1 MKILRSPIV
10 AVLGHV
16 DHGKTSLLDAIRKTN
31 VVKKE
36 AGGITQHIG
45 AYQVEIPQ
53 ESKSRESEADD
64 LAESRKITF
73 IDTPGHEAFS
83 QMRGRGARVADLVL
97 LVVAADDGVKP
108 QTRES
113 LVHIKQANIP
123 FVVVVTKI
131 DLPTANVPQV
141 KKELEN
147 ESLSLE
153 GRGGDTVVL
162 EVSAKTGQ
170 GLDHILEMILL
181 MAEIHEV
188 SGSSS
193 SPLEAVVIESGLDR
207 KKGPMATVIVRDGQ
221 IIVGDKIS
229 AGQTQGKVKALL
241 DEFGQNIQAVLPGQP
256 ALILGFDK
264 TPQIGEK
271 VSLTEG
277 EKSVPA
283 QEISPA
289 NNAIEGKLSLIIKTD
304 TAGRLE
310 ALLTSLPKEVGILL
324 AGVGE
329 ITASDVMLAG
339 SFKGEI
345 LAFGVNVP
353 VEVEKLAVEEKVTLN
368 KFSIIYEALDWVN
381 KKLTESGK
389 IEEEKLLGQGEVIA
403 QFPYGEKG
411 KIAGVKV
418 LEGRIA
424 KPDLLTLTR
433 KGEAVGKSKIASLK
447 QQGQNVDSVTK
458 GQECGI
464 LFSSG
469 KLDFQIGDGIIVNK
483 S

>member
-1 MKILRSPIV
+1 MKNSRSPIV

-45 AYQVEIPQ
+45 AYQVQTPEG
-53 ESKSRESEADD
+53 KS
-64 LAESRKITF
+64 ITF

-97 LVVAADDGVKP
+97 LVVAGDDGVKP

-113 LVHIKQANIP
+113 LVHIKQANVP
-123 FVVVVTKI
+123 FMVVITKV
-131 DLPTANVPQV
+131 DLSTTNIPQV

-147 ESLSLE
+147 ESLALE

-170 GLDHILEMILL
+170 GLEHILEMILL
-181 MAEIHEV
+181 VAEIHEV
-188 SGSSS
+188 GGFPN
-193 SPLEAVVIESGLDR
+193 SPLEAVVIESGFDR

-221 IIVGDKIS
+221 ISVGDKIS

-241 DEFGQNIQAVLPGQP
+241 DEFGQNMSAVLPGQP
-256 ALILGFDK
+256 ALILGFEK
-264 TPQIGEK
+264 PPQIGEK
-271 VSLTEG
+271 VSLAGG
-277 EKSVPA
+277 EKFAPV
-283 QEISPA
+283 QEISSA
-289 NNAIEGKLSLIIKTD
+289 NNVTEGKLSLIIKAD

-310 ALLTSLPKEVGILL
+310 ALLASLPKEVGILL
-324 AGVGE
+324 SGVGE
-329 ITASDVMLAG
+329 VTANDVMLAG

-353 VEVEKLAVEEKVTLN
+353 VEVEKLAVEEKVILH

-381 KKLTESGK
+381 KKLVEGVK

-424 KPDLLTLTR
+424 KPDLLMLVR
-433 KGEAVGKSKIASLK
+433 KGEVVGKSKIASLK

-464 LFSSG
+464 LFSST
-469 KLDFQIGDGIIVNK
+469 KLDFQIGDGIIVSK